1 LRIARKFTYQNGEE
15 KIGLYIS
22 LYIPDY
28 MVKGS
33 VDEAKLMEVSNGNE
47 IWVEDE
53 DEMFELLK
61 KHKFI

>member
-1 LRIARKFTYQNGEE
+1 
-15 KIGLYIS
+15 
-22 LYIPDY
+22 